1 MSDPYRVLPAGID
14 ADMKRL
20 QWVNWAD
27 ESDRG
32 KVPKRPDKPQVNASS
47 SDATTWSSFEDAT
60 DTAAGRDL
68 GIGLSL
74 AQASPFVALDI
85 DTPGG
90 DEWVPDLTLGGAV
103 IERSPS
109 GNLRVY
115 LRDVEVPDWWT
126 NQGETGKDTREV
138 KLFEDTGYV
147 TVTGDVLDGHGPP
160 IGDTSQAAFEQWL
173 KEAWRAFADDTDT
186 EPWSGG
192 EADSAVSRDAE
203 AGQSGDLSADDAR
216 NALDHIDPDLPYD
229 AWRNIGF
236 ALQDEFGDATG
247 ERLFKEWSRGGTKW
261 DREAEAIAERI
272 IEDADQGGD
281 RTMGTVLYHAK
292 NGGWSRP
299 DRTTDS
305 DDTGARATA
314 DGGTAVQSSE
324 AETGDPDDADPWAE
338 VRAIYEDTE
347 ATNSR
352 AHTLAV
358 DLLLTERPVF
368 TARETDRIYAYDDET
383 GYYDEHGATEVKRH
397 LVDQL
402 GGAYRTKREHE
413 ILARLRGKTY
423 IPIDQVGAP
432 DGLLCVGN
440 GVLDLRDLP
449 GGDVELLDHDP
460 EYQFLT
466 GLPVDYDPDADCPRF
481 REVISDVVNDRHIET
496 LQEYVG
502 YTLAPWGQPFKRAA
516 VCLGPKDSGKSTVLN
531 VVAAM
536 LGDKQNVANQNLYA
550 IMNTRW
556 GTAQLHGKMANITN
570 ELGTEA
576 LENIGLW
583 KTLTGGERLVDAE
596 RKGEQKFQFR
606 PTTKHLFATNHLP
619 PADGADE
626 AFHERFLHILFPK
639 EVPESD
645 RVRNLDQKIIDGEL
659 TGVLNWAIDGY
670 RRLLDQDGFDFD
682 PLVGEKRERW
692 EAYGNSIE
700 RFKHNCFELTGDP
713 DDVIVKS
720 IGYDLYTAYC
730 EHAGLDVESP
740 KKVTTKLKEDKH
752 ISDGRR
758 KAHPDDKRRTA
769 YVGVRFNDDALDA
782 LNFDPGAKL
791 DDLQQDGDDD
801 EAIDEETYTGGLDQF
816 D

>member
-1 MSDPYRVLPAGID
+1 MSYSAIPDTLRERDNWVCWRIEVRDGNRTKIPIDPHTGSKARSDDPETWGTFAEAGEHAARD
-14 ADMKRL
+14 DM
-20 QWVNWAD
+20 D
-27 ESDRG
+27 
-32 KVPKRPDKPQVNASS
+32 
-47 SDATTWSSFEDAT
+47 
-60 DTAAGRDL
+60 
-68 GIGLSL
+68 GIGLMLSESDTL
-74 AQASPFVALDI
+74 AAVDFDDVREVDPETGEVTVSDWAGEAIAALDSYTEI
-85 DTPGG
+85 
-90 DEWVPDLTLGGAV
+90 
-103 IERSPS
+103 SPS
-109 GNLRVY
+109 GTGFHVWLFGFKPGDRCKI
-115 LRDVEVPDWWT
+115 DVKP
-126 NQGETGKDTREV
+126 GEDIELYDSSDDRF
-138 KLFEDTGYV
+138 L
-147 TVTGDVLDGHGPP
+147 TVTGDRVPEPP
-160 IGDTSQAAFEQWL
+160 ETVEQRNAVFGDLYREHFETDQDSDDSGQVDHADHAGGNDLEDQDLIEKAKHAENAAKFSRLWNGDTSDYE
-173 KEAWRAFADDTDT
+173 
-186 EPWSGG
+186 SHS
-192 EADSAVSRDAE
+192 EADLALAGMLGFWTGGDRDRIDRLMRR
-203 AGQSGDLSADDAR
+203 SGLMR
-216 NALDHIDPDLPYD
+216 
-229 AWRNIGF
+229 
-236 ALQDEFGDATG
+236 E
-247 ERLFKEWSRGGTKW
+247 KW
-261 DREAEAIAERI
+261 DRDDYRERTI
-272 IEDADQGGD
+272 DKALSGRSEFYKPAPAAS
-281 RTMGTVLYHAK
+281 T
-292 NGGWSRP
+292 
-299 DRTTDS
+299 
-305 DDTGARATA
+305 
-314 DGGTAVQSSE
+314 DGGTAVQSGN
-324 AETGDPDDADPWAE
+324 AETGDPDDPDDADPWAE

-383 GYYDEHGATEVKRH
+383 GYYHEHGATEVKRH

-402 GGAYRTKREHE
+402 GDAYRTKREHE

-423 IPIDQVGAP
+423 VPIDQVGAP

-481 REVISDVVNDRHIET
+481 REVVSDIVNDRHIET

-502 YTLAPWGQPFKRAA
+502 YTLAPWGQPFKRAV

-639 EVPESD
+639 EVPASD
-645 RVRNLDQKIIDGEL
+645 RVRNLDQKIIDDEL

-791 DDLQQDGDDD
+791 DELQQDADND